1 MSFGT
6 FGFDYYE
13 VMDNITSCI
22 SITWATSVL
31 SSLSINIPYEPTFI
45 ELVLPFK
52 WFKRKVHDTC
62 QKLLVFLK
70 NNWPPSTTSIV
81 FSKAL
86 LVHFPRWEVARRFF
100 IFVDLFV
107 EGALVN
113 GMFSLSIVDLFLES
127 ILSHTR
133 YIKHHGSHL
142 PTSLSLQELGNIWL
156 GLIRG
161 KKFGLL

>member
-1 MSFGT
+1 
-6 FGFDYYE
+6 
-13 VMDNITSCI
+13 
-22 SITWATSVL
+22 
-31 SSLSINIPYEPTFI
+31 
-45 ELVLPFK
+45 
-52 WFKRKVHDTC
+52 
-62 QKLLVFLK
+62 
-70 NNWPPSTTSIV
+70 
-81 FSKAL
+81 
-86 LVHFPRWEVARRFF
+86 
-100 IFVDLFV
+100 LFV